1 MKKNVGTVDSFLR
14 IGSGLFLLTTFAH
27 CRHPFLMAL
36 GAMETASGI
45 SRFCPCYKIMGIST
59 ADSSLPGPMKNFS
72 KNFSSL
78 S

>member
-1 MKKNVGTVDSFLR
+1 MKKNIGTVDAFLR
-14 IGSGLFLLTTFAH
+14 ISGGLYLLATNAGCHHPLLTAF
-27 CRHPFLMAL
+27 

-59 ADSSLPGPMKNFS
+59 ADSSFSGPMKNFS
-72 KNFSSL
+72 KKFTTL